1 MMVAKMSSMFSSA
14 AHQAEA
20 SFCAAGC
27 AAHTACALSMDV
39 AFAASI
45 FISLIICAQIVILG
59 ISLLAILLLVLVIL
73 ALLDP
78 PPPRRRISI
87 WNLY

>member
-1 MMVAKMSSMFSSA
+1 MMVAKMSSPFSSA
-14 AHQAEA
+14 ACQAEA

-27 AAHTACALSMDV
+27 AAHTACALPMDA

-59 ISLLAILLLVLVIL
+59 ISLLSILLVLVIL

-78 PPPRRRISI
+78 PPPRRRISV